1 MNKKRIIITIAV
13 LAILAVVF
21 WWGGNAPGLQGWTV
35 GDKAEPSYTA
45 LDTGALASDNIS
57 NDKHNENNQLSS
69 DNGKPGG
76 DSDTNSQPGN
86 SNTAESVKN
95 QTDGDT
101 GNGSD
106 TKSVVKSD
114 PENKSKSDNKKD
126 KNISENGKASI
137 ESRPGGTEG
146 GLSAQEK
153 IELAKKLAGGG
164 SSTGVEKGNTDY
176 SKKQGMEI
184 SAETGKDKYM
194 TDPVPEGKPIPKE
207 PQNAVITDNKLTCTL
222 SVRCDTILQN
232 IKWLNPE
239 KVELVPRD
247 GAILPVTTVSFYEGE
262 SVFNVLQR
270 EMKKAG
276 IHMEFENTPIYNS
289 AYIEGI
295 NNLYEFDC
303 GELSGWMYKVNGW
316 FPNYGCS
323 RYQLKQG
330 DVIEWVYTCDL
341 GVDVGGFSAIG
352 G

>member
-1 MNKKRIIITIAV
+1 MNKKRIIITTAV

-35 GDKAEPSYTA
+35 SEKAEPSSTTM
-45 LDTGALASDNIS
+45 DTGASAS
-57 NDKHNENNQLSS
+57 NDLSNDMHNEINQIYSEK
-69 DNGKPGG
+69 GKPGG
-76 DSDTNSQPGN
+76 NLDDNSQSSNTTDSVKKQTHDTGIGPDTKLVEKSDSEYSNKPENNSGEKN
-86 SNTAESVKN
+86 SN
-95 QTDGDT
+95 
-101 GNGSD
+101 
-106 TKSVVKSD
+106 
-114 PENKSKSDNKKD
+114 KD
-126 KNISENGKASI
+126 EASTQ
-137 ESRPGGTEG
+137 SRPGGIEG

-153 IELAKKLAGGG
+153 IELAKKIATGG
-164 SSTGVEKGNTDY
+164 SSTGVENGSADY
-176 SKKQGMEI
+176 SKNHGMVLDPN
-184 SAETGKDKYM
+184 TGKDKYL
-194 TDPVPEGKPIPKE
+194 TDPVPEGKPVPKE
-207 PQNAVITDNKLTCTL
+207 PQNAVITDKKLSCTL
-222 SVRCDTILQN
+222 SVRCDTILHN

-239 KVELVPRD
+239 KVELVPED
-247 GAILPVTTVSFYEGE
+247 GVILPVTTVSFYEGE

-276 IHMEFENTPIYNS
+276 IHMEFENTPMYNS